1 MILAVINRELAVLDL
16 KLMEKNPEYDSLNF
30 DQLADKIRYLE
41 TRNQSSDN
49 NILQANPSS
58 SRSSKV
64 RIYLANTFSR

>member
-64 RIYLANTFSR
+64 RTYLANTFSR